1 MGTSPVSW
9 LNQTP
14 GFTTIIGDHLLEGEL
29 GG

>member
-9 LNQTP
+9 LNRTP